1 MSKEN
6 SILIVF
12 SMKNDIQNVPQD
24 IGLMDY
30 VNQNVVT
37 MVKHI
42 FETQKQEKLLWAETM
57 ATKKLLFLYLTFIL
71 LAV

>member
-1 MSKEN
+1 MSKEK

-42 FETQKQEKLLWAETM
+42 FETQKQEKLLWAEAM